1 MSISMNNINSEVV
14 RAHTRIDGLGTGT
27 MGFPDYSK
35 RQRISVNFI
44 APSNGFVQG
53 VMNNDDLG
61 NYAIMID
68 GIEGVRFRT
77 SNGYRHSGSLMCA
90 IAKGS
95 TVTQCNFANNYFIPA
110 KTL

>member
-1 MSISMNNINSEVV
+1 MSISLNKVNSEVT

-35 RQRISVNFI
+35 RQKISVNFV

-53 VMNNDDLG
+53 VMTVNAMG
-61 NYAIMID
+61 NYVIMID
-68 GIEGVRFRT
+68 GVEGVRFVT
-77 SNGYRHSGSLMCA
+77 SDGFRHSGTFVCA

-95 TVTQCNFANNYFIPA
+95 KVTQCNFASNYFIPA

>member
-53 VMNNDDLG
+53 VMNHEDLG